1 MKNQDAELEALR
13 KEIESLRA
21 ELRELFSQLTYDEQ
35 NEIIDMVKKNRL
47 NNDR

>member
-21 ELRELFSQLTYDEQ
+21 ELRELFSQLTYEEQ
-35 NEIIDMVKKNRL
+35 TQVVDRL
-47 NNDR
+47 ES

>member
-21 ELRELFSQLTYDEQ
+21 ELRELFSKLTYEEQ
-35 NEIIDMVKKNRL
+35 TQVVETVEKR
-47 NNDR
+47 